1 MGRVL
6 VLFAHPA
13 LERSRVQTKM
23 LAALSGVDDVHVRDL
38 YELYPD
44 FDIDVEAEQRAL
56 AGSDRVVIQCPFYW
70 YSVPAL
76 VKQWLDLVLEHGWAY
91 GSGGEAVRGKWLTLA
106 LSTGGGKQAYG
117 DAGLNRRTVAQFLYP
132 LEATAR
138 LCGMPWLPP
147 FLVQG
152 AHELEASQ
160 IDAEAARYRR
170 VIEALR
176 DDRIDLPR
184 AAAEGELVEPA
195 MGMA

>member
-1 MGRVL
+1 MSRVL

-23 LAALSGVDDVHVRDL
+23 LAAISGLEGVHVRDL

-56 AGSDRVVIQCPFYW
+56 EANDRVVIQCPFYW

-91 GSGGEAVRGKWLTLA
+91 GSGGEAVRGKSLSLA
-106 LSTGGGKQAYG
+106 LSTGGGKHAYG
-117 DAGLNRRTVAQFLYP
+117 DAGLNRHTVAQFLYP

-160 IDAEAARYRR
+160 IDVEAARYAR

-176 DDRIDLPR
+176 DDRIDFPR

-195 MGMA
+195 RGTA